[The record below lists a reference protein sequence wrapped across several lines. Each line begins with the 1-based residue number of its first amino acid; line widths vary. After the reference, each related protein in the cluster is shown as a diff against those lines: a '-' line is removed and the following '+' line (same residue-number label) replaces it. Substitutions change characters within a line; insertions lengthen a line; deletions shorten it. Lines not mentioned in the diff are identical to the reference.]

1 MRVHDFD
8 EVVKRRGTDSKKY
21 NPVFYPED
29 VIPMWIA
36 DADFLSPE
44 PVVKAICERAAHGV
58 YGYTHT
64 SERMKEAAAG
74 WLNRRF
80 GMHVKS
86 EEVEFCPGVIGGV
99 IAAIRGLTKPGDK
112 IVVQTPAYPPFTDG
126 IVNNGR
132 RIAENR
138 LVLKDGRY
146 EIDFEDF
153 EKQCKDPRTKMFIL
167 CSPHN
172 PTGRVFTEE
181 ELCKMTQICLENN
194 VWIASDEIHCDIVY
208 SGHHHIP
215 TASLSEEV
223 AMHTIS
229 FVSPSKTFNLP
240 GFRTAVMISANP
252 WMKNQA
258 HEILVGNK
266 ATGENIF
273 GTVAFC
279 TAYEECDYYADQMR
293 EYMEGN
299 RRLAYNYISEN
310 LPGMKMIEPEGT
322 YLFWIDVRDLKME
335 QEEVMNRFVK
345 QANVGVQDGLHFG
358 EAGRGFVRLN
368 AACPRSILMQ
378 ALTQIKN
385 YFYK

>member
-1 MRVHDFD
+1 
-8 EVVKRRGTDSKKY
+8 
-21 NPVFYPED
+21 
-29 VIPMWIA
+29 
-36 DADFLSPE
+36 
-44 PVVKAICERAAHGV
+44 
-58 YGYTHT
+58 
-64 SERMKEAAAG
+64 
-74 WLNRRF
+74 
-80 GMHVKS
+80 
-86 EEVEFCPGVIGGV
+86 
-99 IAAIRGLTKPGDK
+99 
-112 IVVQTPAYPPFTDG
+112 
-126 IVNNGR
+126 
-132 RIAENR
+132 
-138 LVLKDGRY
+138 
-146 EIDFEDF
+146 
-153 EKQCKDPRTKMFIL
+153 
-167 CSPHN
+167 
-172 PTGRVFTEE
+172 
-181 ELCKMTQICLENN
+181 
-194 VWIASDEIHCDIVY
+194 
-208 SGHHHIP
+208 
-215 TASLSEEV
+215 
-223 AMHTIS
+223 
-229 FVSPSKTFNLP
+229 
-240 GFRTAVMISANP
+240 MISANP

-345 QANVGVQDGLHFG
+345 QAKVGVQDGLHFG

>member
-1 MRVHDFD
+1 MSRCDRWCD
-8 EVVKRRGTDSKKY
+8 RGHS
-21 NPVFYPED
+21 
-29 VIPMWIA
+29 
-36 DADFLSPE
+36 
-44 PVVKAICERAAHGV
+44 
-58 YGYTHT
+58 
-64 SERMKEAAAG
+64 
-74 WLNRRF
+74 
-80 GMHVKS
+80 
-86 EEVEFCPGVIGGV
+86 
-99 IAAIRGLTKPGDK
+99 GLTKPGDK

-194 VWIASDEIHCDIVY
+194 VWIDSDEIHCDIVY

-345 QANVGVQDGLHFG
+345 QAKVGVQDGLHFG